1 MFPLNDAAVGYQ
13 PGVVRVFQQLRKNPQ
28 RQLGAITGSG
38 RLAVL
43 SRHLERVVTS
53 GPFPPA
59 REKAGHMITLAEP
72 IDLDTLRIRHEY
84 LTVVDLRLSADTAA
98 ALLHLSQRHA
108 TVALESLVTEQFL
121 VRLSDGRYAR
131 HVETVV
137 SPRSA

>member
-1 MFPLNDAAVGYQ
+1 MFPLEAVQSGINQ
-13 PGVVRVFQQLRKNPQ
+13 GVVRVSRQLRKNPQ
-28 RQLGAITGSG
+28 RHLEGTGTG

-43 SRHLERVVTS
+43 SWNLERVVTS
-53 GPFPPA
+53 EPFPPA

-84 LTVVDLRLSADTAA
+84 LTVADLRLSADTAA

-108 TVALESLVTEQFL
+108 TLALESLVTEQFL

-131 HVETVV
+131 HIDTVV